1 MKLKLVMSN
10 AETGE
15 VLHEETNLDFAM
27 MAYGRKIE
35 EGVGMACRTEAHD
48 VTTLAYASFLCGV
61 ENSVKKAVCE
71 NKMEEAYTLTTTGTE
86 HEAGELEK
94 AKLTTLRLAKK
105 SCVLKPARCLPLRTK
120 RQDEQA

>member
-35 EGVGMACRTEAHD
+35 EGVDMACRTEARD

-71 NKMEEAYTLTTTGTE
+71 NKMEEAYSLMKIKTLMDSLERAMKKDANKAEGTS
-86 HEAGELEK
+86 EK
-94 AKLTTLRLAKK
+94 E
-105 SCVLKPARCLPLRTK
+105 V
-120 RQDEQA
+120 EQA

>member
-35 EGVGMACRTEAHD
+35 EGVDMRMDSLERAR
-48 VTTLAYASFLCGV
+48 
-61 ENSVKKAVCE
+61 KKDT
-71 NKMEEAYTLTTTGTE
+71 NKAEGTS
-86 HEAGELEK
+86 EK
-94 AKLTTLRLAKK
+94 EG
-105 SCVLKPARCLPLRTK
+105 
-120 RQDEQA
+120 EQA

>member
-1 MKLKLVMSN
+1 MKLKLTMSN

-35 EGVGMACRTEAHD
+35 EVVDMACRTEAHD
-48 VTTLAYASFLCGV
+48 VTALAYAFFLCGV

-71 NKMEEAYTLTTTGTE
+71 NKMEEAYTLMKIKTLMDNLERARKKDTNKAEGTS
-86 HEAGELEK
+86 EK
-94 AKLTTLRLAKK
+94 EG
-105 SCVLKPARCLPLRTK
+105 
-120 RQDEQA
+120 EQA

>member
-35 EGVGMACRTEAHD
+35 EGVDMACRTEARD

-71 NKMEEAYTLTTTGTE
+71 NKMEEAYTLMKIKTLMDSLERARKKDTNKAEGTS
-86 HEAGELEK
+86 EK
-94 AKLTTLRLAKK
+94 EG
-105 SCVLKPARCLPLRTK
+105 
-120 RQDEQA
+120 EQA

>member
-15 VLHEETNLDFAM
+15 VLYEETDLNFAM

-35 EGVGMACRTEAHD
+35 EGVDMECRIEARD

-61 ENSVKKAVCE
+61 EDSVKNTVCE
-71 NKMEEAYTLTTTGTE
+71 NKMEEAYVLMKFKTQMDS
-86 HEAGELEK
+86 LE
-94 AKLTTLRLAKK
+94 RAKK
-105 SCVLKPARCLPLRTK
+105 KDANKTEDAGK
-120 RQDEQA
+120 KEGEQG

>member
-1 MKLKLVMSN
+1 MKLKLTMTN

-15 VLHEETNLDFAM
+15 VLQEETNLDFAM

-35 EGVGMACRTEAHD
+35 VGVDMACRTEARD

-71 NKMEEAYTLTTTGTE
+71 NKIEEAYTLMKIKTLMDSLERARKKDANKTE
-86 HEAGELEK
+86 GAG
-94 AKLTTLRLAKK
+94 KK
-105 SCVLKPARCLPLRTK
+105 EG
-120 RQDEQA
+120 EQG